1 VRTQAIALCRVSTPE
16 QRENNSLNRQEINVK
31 DAAERLE
38 VNILKYWSGD
48 VSSRVGKNFKRK
60 DLEEMFTYCKA
71 NHGVAYLIVDEVD
84 RFMRDMETMFYWRA
98 RFRYELDVKIWFAN
112 DDRLNEDNSQGRLL
126 VSLDG
131 YKAEASN
138 EERQRKSINGHIQAL
153 REGRYTFPPKPG
165 YKHGTTP
172 GVHVRNGELF
182 TGFQNAL
189 RSMIAGLATPQ
200 QALITFNEVRI
211 KADAAPWRIDKFS
224 QFATDPYYAG
234 VVEINKQVKMRN
246 EHGLHEAMITLDEH
260 EILASIFTGRAKPR
274 GPRKQYNPDFPMSK
288 LLLCSDCASKYTG
301 AKKNNGNFRE
311 NGKHRKTINSY
322 WKYTCRGC
330 GKSYHR
336 TDVHDAL
343 SERLDSIV
351 YEGAQQD
358 DFMKALETVWR
369 SRQTDALAGIKTLE
383 RSLESLET
391 MKSKLVRELA
401 TIDDEYKGD
410 IKTEIDRIKQQISAA
425 QTDIAERSTID
436 EDLVEFTKFGL
447 EYTDKLASDWWN
459 LDNEERV
466 RCQQLII
473 PGGIYF
479 GSSKKVDTPQISPI
493 YRLRANKKSHKV
505 TQNAYMV
512 ELAGTAP
519 ASVRRTVGILQA

>member
-1 VRTQAIALCRVSTPE
+1 MIKDQAIAICRVSTPE
-16 QRENNSLNRQEINVK
+16 QRQNNSLTRQEESVEAAAKSLNV
-31 DAAERLE
+31 E
-38 VNILKYWSGD
+38 IIHTWSGD
-48 VSSRVGKNFKRK
+48 ASSKVGKNVKRK
-60 DLEEMFTYCKA
+60 DLNQALELCKQRKRV
-71 NHGVAYLIVDEVD
+71 GFLIVDEVD
-84 RFMRDMETMFYWRA
+84 RFMRSTAEMFYWIVT
-98 RFRYELDVKIWFAN
+98 FNEIGVKVWFASN
-112 DDRLNEDNSQGRLL
+112 PELNTDDAKAKLFL
-126 VSLDG
+126 SLDG
-131 YKAEASN
+131 FKAEGSN
-138 EERQRKSINGHIQAL
+138 EERQHKSINGHVQAL

-165 YKHGTTP
+165 YKHGTIP
-172 GVHVRNGELF
+172 GVHIRNGELF

-189 RSMIAGLATPQ
+189 HSMVAGVSSPQ
-200 QALITFNEVRI
+200 QALKTFNEVRER
-211 KADAAPWRIDKFS
+211 AGAAPWRIDKFS

-246 EHGLHEAMITLDEH
+246 ERGLHEAMITLDEH
-260 EILASIFTGRAKPR
+260 EILVSIFTGRAKPR

-311 NGKHRKTINSY
+311 NGKHRKTINNY

-358 DFMKALETVWR
+358 DFVKALETVWR
-369 SRQTDALAGIKTLE
+369 SRQTDALAGIKTLK

-459 LDNEERV
+459 LDHEERV

-512 ELAGTAP
+512 ELPGTAP
-519 ASVRRTVGILQA
+519 GSKR